1 MNELTRWFGGPVCH
15 THLRIDNDSPEY
27 QPTENLQFMAPAFIE
42 YLQLLT
48 GDKNVLTI
56 DTDHPAVYLDP
67 DYSIDDVKP
76 YFYPDRIEATI
87 QDISIHVS
95 ERADLIR
102 KDEVLRSSIITGTE
116 VDIIGPTGELDVT
129 DKVLGEL
136 GVVIASFHFWDY
148 MIATRQSL
156 GSFIALDE
164 IINAYEGA
172 LNNLNVDVIGHPTR
186 EIREYNRSI
195 EDIPK
200 WEKVFKKMRDNNIL
214 FEINLASLKGCNK
227 EQLDYEFEIMQYA
240 LQHGVQFIFGFDF
253 HNIDQFVDNN
263 LLKDI
268 VDSNNVKSSFEF
280 NKGESNFKFFMFLR
294 RTIKRLEQLG
304 FKPNDIKNSNY
315 NSFELWRRDKMGTLN
330 VCYAT

>member
-1 MNELTRWFGGPVCH
+1 MRWFGGPVCH

-42 YLQLLT
+42 YLRLLT
-48 GDKNVLTI
+48 GDMNVLTI

-67 DYSIDDVKP
+67 DYSIDDKKP

-87 QDISIHVS
+87 QDISIHVQA
-95 ERADLIR
+95 RANAIQED
-102 KDEVLRSSIITGTE
+102 KVLSANIITGTE
-116 VDIIGPTGELDVT
+116 VDIIGPTGEVDVT
-129 DKVLGEL
+129 DNVLGEL
-136 GVVIASFHFWDY
+136 GLVIASFHFWDY

-156 GSFIALDE
+156 DSSIGLDE

-172 LNNLNVDVIGHPTR
+172 LDNQNIDVIGHPTR

-200 WEKVFKKMRDNNIL
+200 WEKVFNKMRDNNVL

-227 EQLDYEFEIMQYA
+227 EQLEYEFEIMHYA

-263 LLKDI
+263 LFKDI
-268 VDSNNVKSSFEF
+268 IDSDNVKSTFEF

-294 RTIKRLEQLG
+294 RTINRLEQLG
-304 FKPNDIKNSNY
+304 FKPEDIKNSSLIN
-315 NSFELWRRDKMGTLN
+315 FDLWRTDKSMKI
-330 VCYAT
+330 